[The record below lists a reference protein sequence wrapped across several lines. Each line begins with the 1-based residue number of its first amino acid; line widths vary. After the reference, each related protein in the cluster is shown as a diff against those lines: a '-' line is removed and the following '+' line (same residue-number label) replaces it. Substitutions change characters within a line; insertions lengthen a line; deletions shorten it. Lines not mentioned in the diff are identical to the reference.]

1 MKCLVDR
8 SISHISI
15 YKIYLREHAIS
26 MEQEAMKTPHVTNP
40 IQLRL
45 PQSSSSM
52 ATIRLEYYNNFAP
65 GWNHFSNKYRCS
77 ILSRHY
83 ITPARCT
90 PRHRSPSINEV
101 ILP

>member
-1 MKCLVDR
+1 MRLVQT
-8 SISHISI
+8 ISTLSI

-26 MEQEAMKTPHVTNP
+26 MEQEAMEILHVTNP

-65 GWNHFSNKYRCS
+65 GWNHFSTKHAIFKSANIFNYTTKS
-77 ILSRHY
+77 VDALF
-83 ITPARCT
+83 
-90 PRHRSPSINEV
+90 
-101 ILP
+101 